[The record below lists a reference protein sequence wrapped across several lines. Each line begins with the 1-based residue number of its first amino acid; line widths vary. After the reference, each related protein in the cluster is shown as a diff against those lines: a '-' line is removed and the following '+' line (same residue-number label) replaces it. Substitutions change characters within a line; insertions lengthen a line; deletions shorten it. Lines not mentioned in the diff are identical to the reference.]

1 MGVRF
6 ENGFLRNE
14 SDAGKPVSRT
24 VEMIQHL
31 NDFWSGVKTTSEGM
45 NMKECLLFS
54 SQPHI
59 DSPRR
64 VRDGEVERGRENM
77 KRRSAG

>member
-31 NDFWSGVKTTSEGM
+31 NDEDDVRGNEYEGM
-45 NMKECLLFS
+45 FIVFL
-54 SQPHI
+54 
-59 DSPRR
+59 
-64 VRDGEVERGRENM
+64 
-77 KRRSAG
+77 SASH